1 VDSSPF
7 ISVKRPAEQGAGFS
21 EISLR
26 NIRGF
31 IFDFDGT
38 LYDYRLLPFRL
49 IMENPMDLFRIWSE
63 RRTRKEFTGC
73 DYGSPE
79 VYYQKYFS
87 YLGALCHKDGKTLQ
101 DWYFNRYAPRM
112 VRVLQKYYTLR
123 PGVKEL
129 FDRLN
134 AALENATGSLRGIAA
149 YSDYPLLRERM
160 AALGLNPGKMRLY
173 GPESFGAQKPAR
185 RPFTCIARDMG
196 VNTGNVLVIGDRED
210 TDGAGA
216 LNAGMCFLRL
226 DDGRKRQYRMDPDRQ
241 PPEREE
247 PHPVLSIPRDC
258 GSWETICAMLTGWL
272 RRDKN
277 TGRDF

>member
-1 VDSSPF
+1 VDLINGKSSLADSPPF
-7 ISVKRPAEQGAGFS
+7 ISSGFS
-21 EISLR
+21 EINLR
-26 NIRGF
+26 NIRGL

-38 LYDYRLLPFRL
+38 LYDYTRLPLRL
-49 IMENPMDLFRIWSE
+49 ILDDPRDFFRIWAE
-63 RRTRKEFTGC
+63 RKTRKAFAGC

-79 VYYQKYFS
+79 VYYEKYFS
-87 YLGALCHKDGKTLQ
+87 YLGALCHKDGKVLQ
-101 DWYFNRYAPRM
+101 DWYFTCYAPRM
-112 VRVLQKYYTLR
+112 ARVLRKYYTLR

-129 FDRLN
+129 FSRLN
-134 AALENATGSLRGIAA
+134 AALESVNGKLRGIAA

-160 AALGLNPGKMRLY
+160 EALDLNPGPKLRLY
-173 GPESFGAQKPAR
+173 SPESFGAQKPAR

-196 VNTGNVLVIGDRED
+196 VNAGNVLVIGDRED

-247 PHPVLSIPRDC
+247 PHPVLSLPR
-258 GSWETICAMLTGWL
+258 GSSSWETICAMLTSWL
-272 RRDKN
+272 RDKY
-277 TGRDF
+277 